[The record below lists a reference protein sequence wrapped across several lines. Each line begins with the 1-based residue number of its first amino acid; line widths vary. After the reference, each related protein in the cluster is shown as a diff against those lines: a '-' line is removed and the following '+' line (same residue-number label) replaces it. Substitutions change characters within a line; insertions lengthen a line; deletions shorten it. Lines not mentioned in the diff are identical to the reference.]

1 MGEAGGKV
9 AQIITLT
16 NDLDFK
22 KRWLDG
28 YSLKKRKERKK
39 IVIVITVM
47 HYHPLSFSHFHRY
60 GYFLDSNQ

>member
-1 MGEAGGKV
+1 MREAGGKV

-28 YSLKKRKERKK
+28 YSFKKKEKKRKK

-47 HYHPLSFSHFHRY
+47 QFSASPIFTDMVI
-60 GYFLDSNQ
+60 F